1 MGAPLSKITIQN
13 TDTHEDIKALF
24 NPKEYTLSKNTNWV
38 EYKNKGN
45 DVPDVHFTSG
55 QRRTLKMDLFF
66 DTSIEKGNV
75 REYVEEIEKLMMII
89 DKSRGSTLKRPPIL
103 LVTWGENSLNF
114 KCVLEQ
120 MEQRYTMFTEKGT
133 PVRATVTVTFKE
145 INRDQKKSFGGS
157 GRRQTRR
164 REVQEGDT
172 LLGIC
177 AAEYGTPEGWQRLA
191 DYNNI
196 DDPLH
201 PESGTSMSI
210 PPEPTP

>member
-1 MGAPLSKITIQN
+1 MPLSKVTIQN

-24 NPKEYTLSKNTNWV
+24 NPKEYTLSKDTNWV

-55 QRRTLKMDLFF
+55 QRQVLKMELFF
-66 DTSIEKGNV
+66 DTSIEKSNV
-75 REYVEEIEKLMMII
+75 REYVQEIENLMMII
-89 DKSRGSTLKRPPIL
+89 DSSSGSNLKRPPIL
-103 LVTWGENSLNF
+103 LVTWGENALNF
-114 KCVLEQ
+114 KCVLEH
-120 MEQRYTMFTEKGT
+120 MDQRYTMFTEEGT
-133 PVRATVTVTFKE
+133 PVRAIVNVTFKE
-145 INRDQKKSFGGS
+145 IKENQRRSFGG
-157 GRRQTRR
+157 RRRRTRR
-164 REVQEGDT
+164 REVREGDT

-201 PESGTSMSI
+201 PEAGSSMSI
-210 PPEPTP
+210 PPETTASQ